1 MRRKLFLS
9 FITLVLLIT
18 VFTTST
24 FAWFKINSSAMING
38 FDFQVHGGEGF
49 LISANGTN
57 FYNSLSKEQMLEA
70 IVLGYDDET
79 FEYQNSKLV
88 YKETGNKVTYEE
100 LTKILQSKLLLAPL
114 TSNDGINF
122 EDMIGADTNA
132 SSGQFIEF
140 DLYFK
145 TVSNYVEDN
154 MVFEI
159 YFNHQETSADDG
171 TQVVPTTISSNIS
184 ELVLTAPMTTI
195 NGQLNKFDTITV
207 SSANA
212 IRMSVEDTTLAE
224 PQATIYEF
232 YNSYDLGSYAT
243 DYDGD
248 DELLNKLYNSN
259 NNAMFTYYNNNKVHL
274 HHLEPLSYEDM
285 PKTIRYENNSGI
297 EFEKPITTLYSG
309 SEASKITFR
318 IWIEGWDADCFD
330 GLFESISVRL
340 TFKGNRIY
348 N

>member
-24 FAWFKINSSAMING
+24 YAWFKINSSAMING

-49 LISANGTN
+49 VISTNGTN
-57 FYNSLSKEQMLEA
+57 FYSGLSKEQMLEA
-70 IVLGYDDET
+70 IVYGYDDET
-79 FEYQNSKLV
+79 FEYKEGNLV
-88 YKETGNKVTYEE
+88 FKETGQKVTYEE
-100 LTKILQSKLLLAPL
+100 LTKILSENLLLSPL

-122 EDMIGADTNA
+122 EDMLGADQTA

-145 TVSNYVEDN
+145 TVSNVVEDN
-154 MVFEI
+154 MKFEI
-159 YFNHQETSADDG
+159 YFNHEETSADDG
-171 TQVVPTTISSNIS
+171 TKVVPTTISSNIS
-184 ELVLTAPMTTI
+184 ELALTAPMTTI
-195 NGQLNKFDTITV
+195 NGNLNKFDTITV

-212 IRMSVEDTTLAE
+212 IRMSVEDTTKAE
-224 PQATIYEF
+224 KQATIYEF

-243 DYDGD
+243 DYDGE

-259 NNAMFTYYNNNKVHL
+259 NNAMFTYYNNNKASL
-274 HHLEPLSYEDM
+274 HHLDPLSYEDM
-285 PKTIRYENNSGI
+285 PKTIRYENNSGE
-297 EFEKPITTLYSG
+297 EFNQAITTLYSG
-309 SEASKITFR
+309 SEATKITFR

-348 N
+348 